1 MFDKNPFNMI
11 KYGFYTITKE
21 LKYQISN
28 SPRVKV
34 EMSETQ
40 FLQELVVSKAL

>member
-28 SPRVKV
+28 CQKVKV

-40 FLQELVVSKAL
+40 FVQKL